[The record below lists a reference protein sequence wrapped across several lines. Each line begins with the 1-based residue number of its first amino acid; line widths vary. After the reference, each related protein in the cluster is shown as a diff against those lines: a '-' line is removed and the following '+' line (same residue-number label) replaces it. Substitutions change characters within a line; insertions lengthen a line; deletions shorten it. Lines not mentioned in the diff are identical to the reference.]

1 MYAPLNQDINRLIF
15 ERDRIKGE
23 VALLLKER
31 DSIREE
37 IAEQRRWKTVITLE
51 AATLWDVKFL
61 LEEQSLILSRINWKT
76 YSDFLA
82 NYSRQEAHLKTIEA
96 RILVKEAELSKFSDL
111 KAIIQSQE
119 VIIDSQEREIK
130 DKVSELNG
138 LWDERIKTKKE
149 VEDERKK
156 INKEIDKNQKLLD
169 DIMEEK
175 QTLLKLRSEL
185 EMKEKRYLKLTSKQD
200 VKSRFKK

>member
-1 MYAPLNQDINRLIF
+1 
-15 ERDRIKGE
+15 
-23 VALLLKER
+23 
-31 DSIREE
+31 
-37 IAEQRRWKTVITLE
+37 
-51 AATLWDVKFL
+51 
-61 LEEQSLILSRINWKT
+61 
-76 YSDFLA
+76 
-82 NYSRQEAHLKTIEA
+82 LKTIEA